1 VRHSPSHRVS
11 RSEKASNVFSVDLT
25 TKIFQEEGGSLFD
38 ARYASL
44 GHTLQGGVPSPL
56 DRARAARLS
65 LKAMAFIEE
74 HAWALRALPEK
85 GRKPNK
91 ASAAVITIIGSSLNF
106 TPVNDVVEH
115 ADMKNRRG
123 IDVWWAGYKELAEI
137 MGSKKYF
144 AAQLAPTM

>member
-1 VRHSPSHRVS
+1 
-11 RSEKASNVFSVDLT
+11 VFSVDLI
-25 TKIFQEEGGSLFD
+25 TKIFNEEGGSLFD

-56 DRARAARLS
+56 DRARAVRLS
-65 LKAMAFIEE
+65 IKAMAFIEE
-74 HAWALRALPEK
+74 HAWALRALPAK

-91 ASAAVITIIGSSLNF
+91 ASAAVITITGSSLNF
-106 TPVNDVVEH
+106 TPVTDVVEH

-123 IDVWWAGYKELAEI
+123 VNVWWAEYKELAEI

-144 AAQLAPTM
+144 AAQLAETM